1 MKLKSKMMVQVA
13 VAAAIDA
20 LSIGSAIAGSDVL
33 KSGDVDQM
41 SQWYGN
47 AGGLQGSDR
56 VTVLGRSTS
65 GAKDVSI
72 TFDKDVAQ
80 RTNMQRESAS
90 TGTAGIA
97 YDKDV
102 AERTNM
108 QRDQKSAPVQAAG
121 VTNK

>member
-1 MKLKSKMMVQVA
+1 MTLKSNMKLQIA
-13 VAAAIDA
+13 VAAAVGV
-20 LSIGSAIAGSDVL
+20 LSIGSAITGSDAL

-56 VTVLGRSTS
+56 VTVLGRSA
-65 GAKDVSI
+65 GGKDVGI
-72 TFDKDVAQ
+72 TFDQDVAQ
-80 RTNMQRESAS
+80 RTNMQRDSTS

-108 QRDQKSAPVQAAG
+108 PRGQKSAPVQEAG